1 MSATAANKACFSP
14 SQKAPTL
21 GEQKS
26 AHIGRTFALLRGRE
40 KSAHIY
46 LTSVVLWAVEE
57 VVALEVKYG

>member
-1 MSATAANKACFSP
+1 MKSACK
-14 SQKAPTL
+14 KAPTS

-46 LTSVVLWAVEE
+46 LTSVVSWAVEV

>member
-1 MSATAANKACFSP
+1 MKSA

-40 KSAHIY
+40 KSAQIY
-46 LTSVVLWAVEE
+46 LTSVVFWAVVV
-57 VVALEVKYG
+57 VVALEVNYG